1 VPASGYIF
9 TVGCEGGLLM
19 GFKQELLKKIQIDR
33 LTEKVL
39 ATIGLSGSE
48 QKVDKGLFRVLLEMA
63 EYRHQRERDLD
74 LYLPPEGSGMT
85 HVLVLDNDLPFY
97 KTTISDI
104 AMRKSPTVKEMVN
117 IRNAIKILN
126 DGDVVVSKKA
136 DSVKTVRQEC
146 LSRLNLSFS
155 ADDVEA
161 IAADGVGSLENGY
174 ADGVQEC
181 LDLFAELLGYQPA
194 PKAFRADHHRII
206 GAVSQKE
213 TGEIVFGPIICYN
226 LMHNRLFA
234 VLSAI
239 GSFDRIKMEGYQEVI
254 NGAEKPSLTGAE
266 VFQFLKDAVNRM
278 GYSPS

>member
-1 VPASGYIF
+1 
-9 TVGCEGGLLM
+9 M

-33 LTEKVL
+33 LTEKIL
-39 ATIGLSGSE
+39 ATIGTSGSE

-63 EYRHQRERDLD
+63 EYRHHRERDLD
-74 LYLPPEGSGMT
+74 LYLPPEGSGKT
-85 HVLVLDNDLPFY
+85 HILVLDNDLPFY
-97 KTTISDI
+97 KTTVSDI
-104 AMRKSPTVKEMVN
+104 AMRKSPSVKEMVN

-126 DGDVVVSKKA
+126 DSDVVVSKKA
-136 DSVKTVRQEC
+136 DSVKTVQQES

-155 ADDVEA
+155 TEEIEA
-161 IAADGVGSLENGY
+161 IAADGAGSLEHGY

-194 PKAFRADHHRII
+194 PKAFKADHNRII
-206 GAVSQKE
+206 GAVSKKE
-213 TGEIVFGPIICYN
+213 TGEIMFGPIICYS

-239 GSFDRIKMEGYQEVI
+239 GSFDLVRMEGYQEVI

-266 VFQFLKDAVNRM
+266 VFQFLKDEVNRR